1 MAPVSSLAGILG
13 LSVVSGVNLYLSV
26 LAVGLAERFHWVA
39 GLPPELHVLGHPA
52 VLITAGLLCLI
63 EFFADKIP
71 FVTVVWDGIHTFI
84 RPIGGALLALRAAGH
99 LDPMV
104 QVLAMLAGGTI
115 ALGAHGTK
123 MGVRVLAHSTPEPA
137 SHSLISLAEDA
148 GVIGL
153 LALVY
158 THPYVAIPVLVAI
171 ILAILLLLPVL
182 FRILQ
187 FLLVGLNGCLM
198 AWVKRPGRN
207 DVPLWAELAL
217 LEFDPSGCGRVT
229 RAFARKVKGTT
240 RLKEGYL
247 AHTRN
252 RWLFVHRGLFKSK
265 AILMDEGPEEP
276 VRIDRGA
283 LWDSLVF
290 LQEGKPQVFFVPKD
304 WSRLFPDSKTP
315 PSTRLADT
323 AGHTH

>member
-26 LAVGLAERFHWVA
+26 LVVGLAERFHWVA
-39 GLPPELHVLGHPA
+39 GLPPELQILGHPA
-52 VLITAGLLCLI
+52 VLITAGLLCLL

-71 FVTVVWDGIHTFI
+71 FVTVIWDGLHTFI
-84 RPIGGALLALRAAGH
+84 RPIGGALLALGAAGH
-99 LDPMV
+99 LHPTV

-137 SHSLISLAEDA
+137 AHSLISLAEDA

-158 THPYVAIPVLVAI
+158 THPYVAIPVLAAI
-171 ILAILLLLPVL
+171 ILAILLMLPML

-187 FLLVGLNGCLM
+187 FMLAGFKGRIM
-198 AWVKRPGRN
+198 AWVKQPGRS
-207 DVPLWAELAL
+207 DVPLWAELAI
-217 LEFDPSGCGRVT
+217 LEFDPSGSGRVV
-229 RAFARKVKGTT
+229 RAFARRVKGTT

-247 AHTRN
+247 AHTKN
-252 RWLFVHRGLFKSK
+252 RWFFLHHGLFKSK
-265 AILMDEGPEEP
+265 AILMDEGPDDP
-276 VRIDRGA
+276 VRIDRGTM
-283 LWDSLVF
+283 WDSLMF
-290 LQEGKPQVFFVPKD
+290 LKNGKPPVFFVPKD
-304 WSRLFPDSKTP
+304 WSHMFTDSKTP
-315 PSTRLADT
+315 P
-323 AGHTH
+323 

>member
-1 MAPVSSLAGILG
+1 VATVSSLADILG

-26 LAVGLAERFHWVA
+26 LAIGLAERFHWVA

-63 EFFADKIP
+63 EFFVDKIP

-99 LDPMV
+99 LDPTV

-137 SHSLISLAEDA
+137 SHSLISLAEDV

-158 THPYVAIPVLVAI
+158 THPYVAIPILVAI
-171 ILAILLLLPVL
+171 ILGILLLLPAL

-187 FLLVGLNGCLM
+187 FLLVGLNGCIM
-198 AWVKRPGRN
+198 AWVKRPGRSE
-207 DVPLWAELAL
+207 VPLWAELAL

-229 RAFARKVKGTT
+229 RAFARKVKGAT

-265 AILMDEGPEEP
+265 AILMDEGPDDP
-276 VRIDRGA
+276 VRIDKGA
-283 LWDSLVF
+283 IWDSLAF

-315 PSTRLADT
+315 PSTRLADS

>member
-1 MAPVSSLAGILG
+1 MAPISTLAGILG

-39 GLPPELHVLGHPA
+39 GLPPDLQILAHPV
-52 VLITAGLLCLI
+52 VLIAAGLLCLI

-84 RPIGGALLALRAAGH
+84 RPVGGALLALGAAGR
-99 LDPMV
+99 LDPTV

-115 ALGAHGTK
+115 ALGAHSTK
-123 MGVRVLAHSTPEPA
+123 MGVRMLAHSTPEPTA
-137 SHSLISLAEDA
+137 HSVISVIEDA

-158 THPYVAIPVLVAI
+158 AHPYVAIPVLATI
-171 ILAILLLLPVL
+171 ILGILLLLPAL
-182 FRILQ
+182 FRVLV
-187 FLLVGLNGCLM
+187 FLLAGFKGFLM
-198 AWVKRPGRN
+198 AWVKRPGRSE
-207 DVPLWAELAL
+207 VPLWVEVAL
-217 LEFDPSGCGRVT
+217 LESDATGGERIT
-229 RAFARKVKGTT
+229 RSFARKVKGAA

-247 AHTRN
+247 AHTQE

-265 AILMDEGPEEP
+265 TILMDEGADNP

-290 LQEGKPQVFFVPKD
+290 LRKGKPQLFYVPKD
-304 WSRLFPDSKTP
+304 WSLQARSQTP
-315 PSTRLADT
+315 
-323 AGHTH
+323 